1 MALEFCLVYFGAT
14 YLERAGLGTATAA
27 TAVSSYYL
35 GILLGRIAGAS
46 LTRRPGR
53 TVGLIHSSLAVT
65 VGGFL
70 VFWLDH
76 QPAVAVAG
84 LFVCGLGIANL
95 YPLSLALTFAA
106 AGGQEDKANSRTQ
119 LIGGL
124 LVIAAPYLLG
134 AMADSVGL
142 SAAFSIEPV
151 LAVAC
156 VLLLIGG
163 RYAERAA
170 SRSQASARRP
180 SLTVTR

>member
-1 MALEFCLVYFGAT
+1 MT
-14 YLERAGLGTATAA
+14 TGLNVATAT

-46 LTRRPGR
+46 VARQPASTIVVLHG
-53 TVGLIHSSLAVT
+53 SLSVT
-65 VGGFL
+65 VAGFL
-70 VFWLDH
+70 LFWLAH
-76 QPAVAVAG
+76 QPGLAVAG
-84 LFVCGLGIANL
+84 LFVCGAGIANL

-134 AMADSVGL
+134 TLADSTGL
-142 SAAFSIEPV
+142 TSAFTIEPV
-151 LAVAC
+151 LAAAC

-163 RYAERAA
+163 RYAERSA
-170 SRSQASARRP
+170 SRASPVRRRRTMTTP
-180 SLTVTR
+180 G